1 MCFRLIELL
10 NYSMNYKVYSDI
22 TLNKFHK
29 YLSAIYEK
37 LRPDIILIN
46 KNVKEM
52 IKHNYKNYSELY

>member
-1 MCFRLIELL
+1 
-10 NYSMNYKVYSDI
+10 MNYKVYSDI